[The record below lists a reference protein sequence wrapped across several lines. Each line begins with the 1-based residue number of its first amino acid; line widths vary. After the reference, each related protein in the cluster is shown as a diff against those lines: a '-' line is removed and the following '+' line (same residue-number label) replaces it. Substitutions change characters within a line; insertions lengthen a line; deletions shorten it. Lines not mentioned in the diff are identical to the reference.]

1 MVVSH
6 YITTFYCDNVQCII
20 FIVLT
25 FLKIYKTFFIIDEY
39 AYLFAAF
46 GFYRITM
53 HILLT
58 LAEMVI
64 LKILYMYKFSII
76 AAIDEYF
83 FTNFITL
90 FNILINFGFTIIR
103 VTLGENRRTR
113 IFFHN
118 FGKPTEVY
126 NRVKWP

>member
-1 MVVSH
+1 MVYNFHCYVPFSNH
-6 YITTFYCDNVQCII
+6 
-20 FIVLT
+20 LKH
-25 FLKIYKTFFIIDEY
+25 FLIIDEY

-126 NRVKWP
+126 NRVIWP

>member
-1 MVVSH
+1 M
-6 YITTFYCDNVQCII
+6 I
-20 FIVLT
+20 FIVVT
-25 FLKIYKTFFIIDEY
+25 FLGISKTFFIIDEY

-90 FNILINFGFTIIR
+90 LNGVINVGLTIIR
-103 VTLGENRRTR
+103 FSLDEHKRTR
-113 IFFHN
+113 LYLHN
-118 FGKPTEVY
+118 FAKQNEFY
-126 NRVKWP
+126 NKLTWS

>member
-1 MVVSH
+1 MLLLFSK
-6 YITTFYCDNVQCII
+6 YLKPF
-20 FIVLT
+20 
-25 FLKIYKTFFIIDEY
+25 FLDEY
-39 AYLFAAF
+39 VYLFAAF

-76 AAIDEYF
+76 AAMDEYF

-113 IFFHN
+113 IYFHN

>member
-1 MVVSH
+1 MVYNFH
-6 YITTFYCDNVQCII
+6 CY
-20 FIVLT
+20 VL
-25 FLKIYKTFFIIDEY
+25 FSNNLKHFFIIDEY

-64 LKILYMYKFSII
+64 LKILYMYKFSLI

-113 IFFHN
+113 IFFRN

-126 NRVKWP
+126 NRVIWP